1 MDFLKPVGAL
11 GSSRG
16 SSIASWGLSK
26 IIPYSSTN
34 FKQVTQKALTPVLGK
49 NTAKKISTRVMG
61 RFFGRM
67 VPYVGWGLTAKDA
80 WDNRREIGQFIGNAK
95 AINEANKY
103 NLMWHVH

>member
-1 MDFLKPVGAL
+1 
-11 GSSRG
+11 
-16 SSIASWGLSK
+16 
-26 IIPYSSTN
+26 
-34 FKQVTQKALTPVLGK
+34 
-49 NTAKKISTRVMG
+49 MG